1 MIIYE
6 RNDTDHDHCAI
17 SGATYHSTAYAIS
30 IRFLMFHMKHIER
43 RTQNGE
49 IQTISQIEFWYT

>member
-1 MIIYE
+1 MGGESDEGNDSDYAYIALGGAIY
-6 RNDTDHDHCAI
+6 
-17 SGATYHSTAYAIS
+17 SSTASSVS

-49 IQTISQIEFWYT
+49 I